1 MKETSIVDYAQ
12 QTANRLALRFRAIG
26 LLIGLVLAIVY
37 SVYHHFSV
45 ADTVLNVA
53 KTNLAQSIQIG
64 GTYYQAR
71 LASSMIKTDVFE
83 HVWIFDSNKELI
95 IREGNN
101 VDNISPKSLWE
112 RRFYTKDFW
121 PYALI
126 KSKVSYHGE
135 HTGTLFVSYRLPL
148 IKSFVILTLITAIF
162 LMLSYYIKTRILNM
176 GQNIASPVFAFMTT
190 LEESLRDNKFAN
202 KKKGRSF
209 KELVKFETW
218 LRDFFIQAKKSE
230 KVARKA
236 LADAQTAKIASQVRH
251 DIQGALMIANSAL
264 NNINEHND
272 EVRILKASLDR
283 VKSTIQD
290 IPKIANLDD
299 KDIEGIVELQE
310 NKNDEESLENCHLL
324 SIVTQVVSDL
334 SLTNNNI
341 SFNYE
346 LSNESEKAYIKT
358 NYKRFERVLFN
369 LYKNAVEAIDSNG
382 TITTKVSLNDE
393 SVLLEIEDSGK
404 GIPDNILKK
413 LGQKGISYG
422 KAHGTGLGVYDAF
435 EQFDKWVAGIDYST
449 LEGKGTTVTM
459 RFDAVEENPLFPS
472 EILIAENST
481 VVILDDDP
489 SVHESWKQRFKEL
502 SNDGVTYK
510 YFESPEL
517 AKIEIN
523 SLKNNNREF
532 LFLGDY
538 DLRNKSID
546 GIKFIR
552 ENDLS
557 EYSILVTSSIDS
569 VLDDCRK
576 LEIPVI
582 SKSIQSTIDIHTIR

>member
-26 LLIGLVLAIVY
+26 LFIGLVLAIVY

-45 ADTVLNVA
+45 ANTVLNVA

-71 LASSMIKTDVFE
+71 LASSMIKTEVFE
-83 HVWIFDSNKELI
+83 HVWIFDSSKELI
-95 IREGNN
+95 VREGNN
-101 VDNISPKSLWE
+101 IDSIPADSLWK
-112 RRFYTKDFW
+112 RSFYIRDFW

-135 HTGTLFVSYRLPL
+135 HTGTLFVSYKIPL
-148 IKSFVILTLITAIF
+148 IKSFVILCLITAIF

-209 KELVKFETW
+209 KELVKFESW
-218 LRDFFIQAKKSE
+218 LRDFFVQAKKSE

-299 KDIEGIVELQE
+299 KDIQGIVDCPE
-310 NKNDEESLENCHLL
+310 KNIVEEKLESCHLL

-334 SLTNNNI
+334 SLTNSNI
-341 SFNYE
+341 SFDYDISE
-346 LSNESEKAYIKT
+346 GSEKSYIKV

-369 LYKNAVEAIDSNG
+369 LYKNAVEAIEKSG
-382 TITTKVSLNDE
+382 QITTRLFIKAD
-393 SVLLEIEDSGK
+393 SVILEIEDNGK
-404 GIPDNILKK
+404 GIPQGIFEK
-413 LGQKGISYG
+413 LGQKGVSFG
-422 KAHGTGLGVYDAF
+422 KSNGTGLGVYDAF
-435 EQFDKWVAGIDYST
+435 EQFDKWRAGINYAT
-449 LEGKGTTVTM
+449 IQNQGTTVSL
-459 RFDAVEENPLFPS
+459 RFDIAKENPLFPS
-472 EILIAENST
+472 EILIPEDST
-481 VVILDDDP
+481 VVMLDDDP
-489 SVHESWKQRFKEL
+489 SVHESWKQRFR
-502 SNDGVTYK
+502 
-510 YFESPEL
+510 
-517 AKIEIN
+517 
-523 SLKNNNREF
+523 SLGKNNIEYMFFDTPEDAELNIANLQKNNKDF
-532 LFLGDY
+532 IFLGDY
-538 DLRNKSID
+538 DLRSNKTD
-546 GIKFIR
+546 GIKFIMDNKL
-552 ENDLS
+552 NDQ
-557 EYSILVTSSIDS
+557 SILVTSSIES
-569 VLDDCRK
+569 VLDECRTLK
-576 LEIPVI
+576 LPVI
-582 SKSIQSTIDIHTIR
+582 SKSIQSSIDIHTVS

>member
-26 LLIGLVLAIVY
+26 LLIGLALAIVY

-101 VDNISPKSLWE
+101 INNIIPDSLWK
-112 RRFYTKDFW
+112 RKFYVKDYW

-126 KSKVSYHGE
+126 ESKVSYHGQ

-148 IKSFVILTLITAIF
+148 VKSFIILALVTSIF
-162 LMLSYYIKTRILNM
+162 LLLSHYLKTRILNM
-176 GQNIASPVFAFMTT
+176 GENIANPVFAFMTT
-190 LEESLRDNKFAN
+190 LEESLRDHKFAN

-209 KELVKFETW
+209 KELVKFESW

-283 VKSTIQD
+283 VKSTIKD

-299 KDIEGIVELQE
+299 KDIEDIVECPKTI
-310 NKNDEESLENCHLL
+310 NKEETLESCHLL

-334 SLTNNNI
+334 SLTNNKI
-341 SFNYE
+341 SFKYD
-346 LSNESEKAYIKT
+346 LSDDSEKAYINT
-358 NYKRFERVLFN
+358 NYTRFERVLLN
-369 LYKNAVEAIDSNG
+369 LYKNSVEAIEDNG
-382 TITTKVSLNDE
+382 TITTRIYLKDE
-393 SVLLEIEDSGK
+393 SVIFEIEDNGK
-404 GIPDNILKK
+404 GIPNDVLNK
-413 LGQKGISYG
+413 LGQKGLSYG
-422 KAHGTGLGVYDAF
+422 KVNGTGLGVYDAF
-435 EQFDKWVAGIDYST
+435 EQFDKWNAGIAYAT
-449 LEGKGTTVTM
+449 AEGEGTTVKM
-459 RFDAVEENPLFPS
+459 RFDIAEDNPLYPS

-502 SNDGVTYK
+502 SNNTVTYK
-510 YFESPEL
+510 YFDSPEH
-517 AKIEIN
+517 AKLEIN
-523 SLKNNNREF
+523 NLKDMNKEF

-538 DLRNKSID
+538 DLRHKNTD
-546 GIKFIR
+546 GIRFIK
-552 ENDLS
+552 ENDLHD
-557 EYSILVTSSIDS
+557 YSILVTSSIDS
-569 VLDDCRK
+569 VIDDCREF
-576 LEIPVI
+576 EIPVI
-582 SKSIQSTIDIHTIR
+582 SKSIQSSIDIHTIS

>member
-26 LLIGLVLAIVY
+26 LFIGLVLAIVY

-71 LASSMIKTDVFE
+71 LASSMIKTEVFE
-83 HVWIFDSNKELI
+83 HVWIFDSSKELI
-95 IREGNN
+95 VREGNKI
-101 VDNISPKSLWE
+101 DSIPSQSLWE
-112 RRFYTKDFW
+112 RRFYVKDFW

-135 HTGTLFVSYRLPL
+135 HTGTLFVSYKIPL
-148 IKSFVILTLITAIF
+148 IKSFVILCLITSIF

-176 GQNIASPVFAFMTT
+176 GQNIASPVYSFMTT

-209 KELVKFETW
+209 KELVKFESW
-218 LRDFFIQAKKSE
+218 LREFFVHAKKSE

-299 KDIEGIVELQE
+299 KDIQGIVDCPQRQL
-310 NKNDEESLENCHLL
+310 NDEELEDCHLL

-334 SLTNNNI
+334 SLTNNKINFTYDI
-341 SFNYE
+341 SDDAEKSYVNVNYR
-346 LSNESEKAYIKT
+346 
-358 NYKRFERVLFN
+358 RFERVLIN
-369 LYKNAVEAIDSNG
+369 LYKNAVEAIEETG
-382 TITTKVSLNDE
+382 QITSRLYTNDE
-393 SVLLEIEDSGK
+393 TVILEIEDNGK
-404 GIPDNILKK
+404 GIPRKVLER
-413 LGQKGISYG
+413 LGQKGVSYG
-422 KAHGTGLGVYDAF
+422 KSNGTGLGVYDAF
-435 EQFDKWVAGIDYST
+435 EQFDRWKAGINYST
-449 LEGKGTTVTM
+449 IEGQGTTVCL
-459 RFDAVEENPLFPS
+459 RFDLTNENPLFPS
-472 EILIAENST
+472 EILIPEEST

-489 SVHESWKQRFKEL
+489 SVHESWKQRFKSL
-502 SNDGVTYK
+502 NVSNIDYE
-510 YFESPEL
+510 YFDDPIL
-517 AKIEIN
+517 AKAQITKLKEIQ
-523 SLKNNNREF
+523 KDF
-532 LFLGDY
+532 IFLGDF
-538 DLRNKSID
+538 DLRNDETD
-546 GIKFIR
+546 GIQFIKD
-552 ENDLS
+552 NNLCDH
-557 EYSILVTSSIDS
+557 SILVTSSIDS
-569 VLDDCRK
+569 VIDECRI
-576 LEIPVI
+576 LNIPVI
-582 SKSIQSTIDIHTIR
+582 SKSIQSSIDIHTIS

>member
-45 ADTVLNVA
+45 ANTVLNVA

-101 VDNISPKSLWE
+101 VDNISHKSLWE

-148 IKSFVILTLITAIF
+148 IKSFVILSLITAIF

-218 LRDFFIQAKKSE
+218 LRDFFVQAKKSE

-251 DIQGALMIANSAL
+251 DIQSALMIANSAL

-299 KDIEGIVELQE
+299 KDIEGIVDSQE
-310 NKNDEESLENCHLL
+310 NRNDEESLESCHLL

-346 LSNESEKAYIKT
+346 FSKDSEKAYINI

-369 LYKNAVEAIDSNG
+369 LYKNSVEAIDNNG
-382 TITTKVSLNDE
+382 SITTKVSLKDE
-393 SVLLEIEDSGK
+393 SVLLEIEDNGK
-404 GIPDNILKK
+404 GIPDEIFKK

-422 KAHGTGLGVYDAF
+422 KTHGTGLGVYDAF
-435 EQFDKWVAGIDYST
+435 EQFDKWDAGIDYAT

-459 RFDAVEENPLFPS
+459 RFDVVEENPLFPS

-502 SNDGVTYK
+502 NNDGITYK

-517 AKIEIN
+517 AKIEIIN
-523 SLKNNNREF
+523 LKNNNNEF

-538 DLRNKSID
+538 DLRSNLTD

-552 ENDLS
+552 ENDLN

-582 SKSIQSTIDIHTIR
+582 SKSIQSTIDIHTIQ